1 LALARF
7 CSSSFIAENKC
18 EMIGWRSCVTSSVW
32 NYSISQAVMITAA
45 TIWAILLWV
54 GVSVLLHVR
63 ARRRR
68 EDEARWNHLQ
78 GG

>member
-1 LALARF
+1 
-7 CSSSFIAENKC
+7 
-18 EMIGWRSCVTSSVW
+18 
-32 NYSISQAVMITAA
+32 MITAA

-54 GVSVLLHVR
+54 GVSVHLHVR

-68 EDEARWNHLQ
+68 EDESRWNHLQ